1 MIEVIIISGKIKYL
15 YEKGKVAIVH
25 YTGQLWEKF
34 TAVIV

>member
-25 YTGQLWEKF
+25 YTGQL
-34 TAVIV
+34 